1 MTAGADNDV
10 RQRHSLDDRIDCER
24 ADGKEGRPA
33 VKHEVIVVTGAA
45 NGRGKGKR
53 PINRSPPTDRTICST
68 QSPAITVPTEFS
80 TIVRDRRAGNGG
92 CRPIEFRFSRVLRP
106 AWRGFACGRFFGE
119 RPLRPR
125 MLPRLPVRMMSE
137 KIEDYALIGDCHTT
151 ALVGRDGSID
161 WLCLPRFDSPAC
173 FAALL
178 GTAEHGRR
186 LLRPADNIRPVTRHY
201 RDDTLVLETDYR
213 TSDSAVTV
221 IDCMPPRTESPNL
234 LRMVVGRRG
243 RVAMK
248 MQLVI
253 RFDYGS
259 ILPWCARS
267 EAESVLWRGPIACC
281 FVPACP
287 CSERTLRPLPIS
299 PFPPASTSLLFSR
312 GIRITSRPPQMSADD
327 ALFMPRSANR
337 SDETE
342 PLRRL
347 PVGAEV
353 VTGGGVHF
361 RVWADANQR
370 VEVVL
375 GRQAWSLCLT
385 ARLWR
390 RDDSLAS

>member
-1 MTAGADNDV
+1 MSVSVIAWMTG
-10 RQRHSLDDRIDCER
+10 STGER

-186 LLRPADNIRPVTRHY
+186 LL
-201 RDDTLVLETDYR
+201 
-213 TSDSAVTV
+213 
-221 IDCMPPRTESPNL
+221 
-234 LRMVVGRRG
+234 
-243 RVAMK
+243 
-248 MQLVI
+248 
-253 RFDYGS
+253 
-259 ILPWCARS
+259 
-267 EAESVLWRGPIACC
+267 
-281 FVPACP
+281 
-287 CSERTLRPLPIS
+287 
-299 PFPPASTSLLFSR
+299 ASCR
-312 GIRITSRPPQMSADD
+312 
-327 ALFMPRSANR
+327 
-337 SDETE
+337 
-342 PLRRL
+342 
-347 PVGAEV
+347 
-353 VTGGGVHF
+353 
-361 RVWADANQR
+361 
-370 VEVVL
+370 
-375 GRQAWSLCLT
+375 
-385 ARLWR
+385 
-390 RDDSLAS
+390 